1 MSLFFV
7 LTRAALGLPDII
19 ELIRLNIPIIFTCA
33 NDYADVK
40 VSHAVLKYYTCF
52 LESLRGTL
60 TLDSQ
65 GETIIMHVNTRHRTP
80 EDSPSRLLISIT
92 LSLDSPKLLRMQ
104 KALNPPLFPFFLRNF
119 LECPKSQSCTRT

>member
-40 VSHAVLKYYTCF
+40 VSHAVLKY
-52 LESLRGTL
+52 
-60 TLDSQ
+60 
-65 GETIIMHVNTRHRTP
+65 
-80 EDSPSRLLISIT
+80 
-92 LSLDSPKLLRMQ
+92 
-104 KALNPPLFPFFLRNF
+104 
-119 LECPKSQSCTRT
+119 

>member
-7 LTRAALGLPDII
+7 LNRAALGLPDII

-52 LESLRGTL
+52 LESIL
-60 TLDSQ
+60 
-65 GETIIMHVNTRHRTP
+65 HVFPR
-80 EDSPSRLLISIT
+80 IT
-92 LSLDSPKLLRMQ
+92 TWHSH
-104 KALNPPLFPFFLRNF
+104 
-119 LECPKSQSCTRT
+119 T